1 MEKEYRER
9 EKLVQLDKN
18 QGLEERLIAMQ
29 KKYEVQKKKELEE
42 EVFTHQNSICQFY
55 PRIGANPALSS
66 RVLANIY
73 ICV

>member
-42 EVFTHQNSICQFY
+42 EVFTHQNSICQIL
-55 PRIGANPALSS
+55 PQDR
-66 RVLANIY
+66 R
-73 ICV
+73 